1 MMRIPRPVGT
11 FLFLLAWL
19 TPWRP
24 AFRVRAK
31 QSKLSFF
38 VHRRDLIGR
47 HIAKYGACE
56 PLLTRWLSAY
66 LATSSLG
73 IFVDV
78 GANLGW
84 HAIHAA
90 QHKAVET
97 VVAFEPDAFNAWLL
111 DRNLSFNGIGNVVV
125 NACAVGARRGFIR
138 LYRYKSSNCGRHS
151 VLADYGYGSRLVPI
165 TELDTALD
173 TLGMADRPVL
183 IVKIDVEGYEPE
195 VVLGATQTLARAD
208 VAIIEYSPG
217 LSRAGG
223 LAHEDMLDWLY
234 AAGLSPYRLRGD
246 EWTEENPTS
255 TGRFNGQMDVIW
267 IRAGKENALSTNDAG
282 NLIVPID
289 KAMLLQLAETWRRLA
304 EKAPNGSG

>member
-11 FLFLLAWL
+11 LLFLLAWL
-19 TPWRP
+19 TPWRA
-24 AFRVRAK
+24 AFRIRGR

-47 HIAKYGACE
+47 HIAKYGTHE
-56 PLLTRWLSAY
+56 PLLTQWLSAY
-66 LATSSLG
+66 LATSSVG

-111 DRNLSFNGIGNVVV
+111 DRNLSLNGIGNVVV
-125 NACAVGARRGFIR
+125 DTCAVGARRGVIR

-165 TELDTALD
+165 TQLDTALEI
-173 TLGMADRPVL
+173 LGMADRPVL

-195 VVLGATQTLARAD
+195 VVAGAADTLARAD
-208 VAIIEYSPG
+208 VAILEYSPG

-223 LAHEDMLDWLY
+223 LAHEDMLDQLY
-234 AAGLSPYRLRGD
+234 AAGLRPYRLRPD
-246 EWTEENPTS
+246 DTTEEKPAGA
-255 TGRFNGQMDVIW
+255 GRFEGQMDLIW
-267 IRAGKENALSTNDAG
+267 IRAGKENASSTSDAA

-289 KAMLLQLAETWRRLA
+289 KATLLQLAETWRHMA
-304 EKAPNGSG
+304 DKAQKASG

>member
-1 MMRIPRPVGT
+1 MIRIPRPVGT
-11 FLFLLAWL
+11 LLFLLAWL

-56 PLLTRWLSAY
+56 PLLTQWMSAY

-84 HAIHAA
+84 HSVHAA
-90 QHKAVET
+90 KHKTVET

-111 DRNLSFNGIGNVVV
+111 DRNLSLNGIDNVVV
-125 NACAVGARRGFIR
+125 NTCAVGARQGTIR
-138 LYRYKSSNCGRHS
+138 LHRYKSSNYGRHS
-151 VLADYGYGSRLVPI
+151 VLTDYGYGSRLVPI
-165 TELDTALD
+165 TALDTALE

-195 VVLGATQTLARAD
+195 VVAGATQTLARAD
-208 VAIIEYSPG
+208 VVIIEYSPG

-223 LAHEDMLDWLY
+223 LTHEDMLDRLY
-234 AAGLSPYRLRGD
+234 AAGLAPYRLGTD
-246 EWTEENPTS
+246 AWSEETAVS
-255 TGRFNGQMDVIW
+255 TGRFDGQMDVIW
-267 IRAGKENALSTNDAG
+267 IRAGKERASTNDAT
-282 NLIVPID
+282 NTILPLD
-289 KAMLLQLAETWRRLA
+289 KATLLQLATTWRRLA
-304 EKAPNGSG
+304 EKSAKPSR